1 MEDSTS
7 KCTHEC
13 GIGITHSCGIGI
25 THDGDVFVN
34 VDDGGSLCPQ
44 GELAVSNVGQCPCRQ
59 VGDDS
64 LCAPC
69 ELAVSN
75 VRQCPPSGIVNSM
88 HIVIDNYKPHT
99 SSQPSTPNA
108 GHPNDQQPNDG
119 QQRDGQLHDE
129 LTPPTVNINQSG
141 GLHQEVNHCQHV
153 AMSDNVA
160 MSDYNLSSPPTESY
174 GCPTGDVFM
183 CGCYEK
189 CLRFF
194 KCLND
199 VR

>member
-1 MEDSTS
+1 MINTMEDSTS
-7 KCTHEC
+7 KCTHTV
-13 GIGITHSCGIGI
+13 ITHSCGIVN

-44 GELAVSNVGQCPCRQ
+44 GELAVSNVGQC
-59 VGDDS
+59 
-64 LCAPC
+64 
-69 ELAVSN
+69 
-75 VRQCPPSGIVNSM
+75 PSGIVNSM

-108 GHPNDQQPNDG
+108 GHPNDQQPH
-119 QQRDGQLHDE
+119 DGQLNDRQPHDE
-129 LTPPTVNINQSG
+129 LNPPTVNINQSSG
-141 GLHQEVNHCQHV
+141 MRQEVNNPQPV
-153 AMSDNVA
+153 AMSD
-160 MSDYNLSSPPTESY
+160 DDLSSPPTESY
-174 GCPTGDVFM
+174 DCPTGDVFM